1 MEELD
6 FEIKLLSNTIDN
18 CPSIKIGIDSTE
30 YFNGEVLGEQTVKF
44 SASVLD
50 NFNLNIDYAG
60 NNPADLIL
68 NDEGMPINSVI
79 VTVDSV
85 KIEGIDVTEI
95 AFNHSKF
102 NIDPNEKYIEDYQ
115 LEECMELG
123 PRGVWTMPIQSPV
136 YIWILEN
143 L

>member
-68 NDEGMPINSVI
+68 NEQGMPINSVI

-85 KIEGIDVTEI
+85 KIEGIDVTEM
-95 AFNHSKF
+95 AYNHSKF

-123 PRGVWTMPIQSPV
+123 PRGVWTMPMQSPV

>member
-123 PRGVWTMPIQSPV
+123 PRGVWTMPMQSPV

>member
-123 PRGVWTMPIQSPV
+123 PRGVWTMPIESPV

>member
-68 NDEGMPINSVI
+68 NEQGMPINAVT

-95 AFNHSKF
+95 AYNHSKF

>member
-102 NIDPNEKYIEDYQ
+102 NIDPNGEYIEDDQ

>member
-60 NNPADLIL
+60 NNDAIKKIKAKAAAAEGTGGGTGGTGGTGDVNLNAD
-68 NDEGMPINSVI
+68 N
-79 VTVDSV
+79 
-85 KIEGIDVTEI
+85 
-95 AFNHSKF
+95 
-102 NIDPNEKYIEDYQ
+102 
-115 LEECMELG
+115 
-123 PRGVWTMPIQSPV
+123 R
-136 YIWILEN
+136 
-143 L
+143 

>member
-102 NIDPNEKYIEDYQ
+102 NIDPNEKYIEDDQ

>member
-68 NDEGMPINSVI
+68 NDEGMPINAVT

-95 AFNHSKF
+95 AYNHSKF

-123 PRGVWTMPIQSPV
+123 PRGVWTMPMQSPV

>member
-85 KIEGIDVTEI
+85 KIEGIMLQ
-95 AFNHSKF
+95 K
-102 NIDPNEKYIEDYQ
+102 
-115 LEECMELG
+115 
-123 PRGVWTMPIQSPV
+123 
-136 YIWILEN
+136 
-143 L
+143 

>member
-18 CPSIKIGIDSTE
+18 CPSIKTGIDSTE

>member
-18 CPSIKIGIDSTE
+18 CPSIKIDIDSTE

-50 NFNLNIDYAG
+50 NFNLNINYAG

-68 NDEGMPINSVI
+68 NDEGIPINSVI
-79 VTVDSV
+79 VTIDSV

-95 AFNHSKF
+95 AYNRSKF

-123 PRGVWTMPIQSPV
+123 PRGVWTMPIQFPV
-136 YIWILEN
+136 YIWLLEN
-143 L
+143 I

>member
-115 LEECMELG
+115 LEECMDLSHH
-123 PRGVWTMPIQSPV
+123 GVWTMPMQSPV

>member
-68 NDEGMPINSVI
+68 NEQGMPINSVI

-85 KIEGIDVTEI
+85 KIEGIDVTQM
-95 AFNHSKF
+95 AYNHSKF

-123 PRGVWTMPIQSPV
+123 PRGVWTMPMQSPV

>member
-95 AFNHSKF
+95 AYNHSKF

-123 PRGVWTMPIQSPV
+123 PRGVWTMPMQSPV

>member
-1 MEELD
+1 MEEMD
-6 FEIKLLSNTIDN
+6 FEIKLLANTIDN

-68 NDEGMPINSVI
+68 NEQGMPINAVT

-95 AFNHSKF
+95 AYNHSKF

-123 PRGVWTMPIQSPV
+123 PRGVWTMPIQSPA

>member
-95 AFNHSKF
+95 AYNHSKF

>member
-102 NIDPNEKYIEDYQ
+102 NIDPNEKYIEDDQ

-123 PRGVWTMPIQSPV
+123 PRGVWTMPIQSPA

>member
-68 NDEGMPINSVI
+68 NEQGMPINSVI

-123 PRGVWTMPIQSPV
+123 PRGVWTMPMQSPV

>member
-95 AFNHSKF
+95 AYNHSKF

-123 PRGVWTMPIQSPV
+123 PRGVWTMPIQSPA

>member
-68 NDEGMPINSVI
+68 NDEGMPINAVT

-95 AFNHSKF
+95 AYNHSKF

>member
-68 NDEGMPINSVI
+68 NDEGMPINAVT

>member
-102 NIDPNEKYIEDYQ
+102 NIDPNEKYIEDDQ
-115 LEECMELG
+115 LKECMELG
-123 PRGVWTMPIQSPV
+123 PRGVWTMRIQSPV